1 MAITFNELL
10 SDVVK
15 ELKIGEVDT
24 LLCKVIEET
33 LLLLREIENYT
44 NHPSTLRIKNYLK
57 GPCVFSFKY
66 FNVEDVKM
74 EINNIDSKRAT
85 PNCDIPAQIVKQNSD
100 IIAPILTT
108 CFNQNINNSTFLN
121 EMKNIDTSSVY
132 KKNDHHDKSNYRVV
146 SILPF

>member
-1 MAITFNELL
+1 
-10 SDVVK
+10 
-15 ELKIGEVDT
+15 
-24 LLCKVIEET
+24 
-33 LLLLREIENYT
+33 
-44 NHPSTLRIKNYLK
+44 
-57 GPCVFSFKY
+57 
-66 FNVEDVKM
+66 M

-108 CFNQNINNSTFLN
+108 CFNQDINNSIFLN